1 MENTKPKGKVI
12 PSRYMQSLKPKT
24 DIPVEGNDTSKTI
37 QKKPRSRI
45 LSNSNTVL
53 SDNTKL
59 NVKNG
64 FGKENNVKAKILQ
77 DHEKTNRMSTSNL
90 SRRESSKLQPTKT
103 ISTAKSSTKL
113 APKVTGDKVVLSD
126 DDQQLILKAQLI
138 QASVTKQLLLN
149 RFNNEK
155 QSNHSELANRY
166 NQFVD
171 LTKIVNSYQ
180 SYEQKSEFNLKMRD
194 FWEYHD
200 KPLRDVISILPSL
213 QSAFDSLINHL
224 QVTSNQLVLKNAK
237 IDPVKLIKSMQNA
250 TLIIEELK
258 NSLPNSSMIEH
269 QICDLKGI
277 ILQMEG
283 DMGDSV
289 KEVSR
294 IREMLNDCYRQLSQ
308 ILSKRDPTLSNNI
321 PKHNNV

>member
-1 MENTKPKGKVI
+1 
-12 PSRYMQSLKPKT
+12 
-24 DIPVEGNDTSKTI
+24 
-37 QKKPRSRI
+37 
-45 LSNSNTVL
+45 
-53 SDNTKL
+53 
-59 NVKNG
+59 
-64 FGKENNVKAKILQ
+64 
-77 DHEKTNRMSTSNL
+77 MSTSNL

-138 QASVTKQLLLN
+138 QTSVTKQLLLN

-269 QICDLKGI
+269 QISDLKSI

-321 PKHNNV
+321 PKRNNV